1 MTQATHKPAG
11 KEMLAVD
18 HSSSGELAVSRLRIQ
33 GASELEEEYT
43 GTYAVAKIAGSWPI
57 TSQLVH
63 TYASSSSSSSLH
75 LIQLLSWLALL
86 APTALPAPTATE
98 PKLPHTTN

>member
-11 KEMLAVD
+11 KEVLAVD

-33 GASELEEEYT
+33 DASELEEEYA

-63 TYASSSSSSSLH
+63 TYASSSSSSSCLH
-75 LIQLLSWLALL
+75 LILLLSWLALL
-86 APTALPAPTATE
+86 APTATQL
-98 PKLPHTTN
+98 KLPHTTN